1 MKNKL
6 RISNSIQSKISII
19 ISIITTSLFAGLA
32 YYNFTTTHSRLTEEL
47 YQNAEI
53 SVIQM
58 SKNMVNPLWDID
70 ENMAEELIK
79 SKMMEK
85 YVYAVLVKDNKNNI
99 FQGFKRDNEWNHVNI
114 KENIESNRLITGKR
128 DILKDKEKLGSI
140 EIYLTPKFMNEKLRK
155 DMFNTVIAA
164 ILLNIILLTILYL
177 IIKKYLIQPVN
188 RIATGLNESAEQ
200 VLSASNQISSASQLL
215 AEGTSDQAASLEQA
229 SSSLNEISSMTT
241 HNAQNA
247 NQADNLMKEV
257 KEIITRAND
266 AMTRLTKSINEINSS
281 SEETS
286 KIIKTIDGIAFQT
299 NLLALNAA
307 VEAARAGES
316 GAGFAVVAD
325 EVRNLAMRTA
335 EAAKNTAELIE
346 DTVKK
351 INEGSELVKRTDKAF
366 SEVTGSISRVGE
378 LVGGIAVS
386 SDEQNHGI
394 EQINKAVSSIENVVQ
409 QSAANAEESASA
421 SELMNSQAEVM
432 KSFANE
438 LMVLIKGRTR
448 KEDED
453 SKSLISK
460 KRSSESQ
467 NKSIRPEQI
476 IPLSDDDMEDF

>member
-1 MKNKL
+1 L

-58 SKNMVNPLWDID
+58 SKNMAKPLWDID

-99 FQGFKRDNEWNHVNI
+99 FQGIKRDSEWNPVNI
-114 KENIESNRLITGKR
+114 KENIESNKLITGKK
-128 DILKDKEKLGSI
+128 DILKDKEKLGNI
-140 EIYLTPKFMNEKLRK
+140 EIYLTPKFMNEKLQK
-155 DMFNTVIAA
+155 DMLNTVIAA
-164 ILLNIILLTILYL
+164 VLLNIILLTILYL
-177 IIKKYLIQPVN
+177 VIKKYLIQPVN
-188 RIATGLNESAEQ
+188 RIAAGLNESAEQ
-200 VLSASNQISSASQLL
+200 VVSASNQISSASQLL

-241 HNAQNA
+241 HNAENA
-247 NQADNLMKEV
+247 NHANKLMEEV
-257 KEIITRAND
+257 GEIVSRAND

-281 SEETS
+281 SKETS

-299 NLLALNAA
+299 NLLSLNAA

-335 EAAKNTAELIE
+335 EAAKSTAELIE

-351 INEGSELVKRTDKAF
+351 INEGAELVKRTDEAF
-366 SEVTGSISRVGE
+366 SEVTGSISKVGE
-378 LVGGIAVS
+378 LVGSIAAS

-394 EQINKAVSSIENVVQ
+394 EQINQAVSSIENVVQ

-438 LMVLIKGRTR
+438 LMSLIKGRR
-448 KEDED
+448 KKEDED
-453 SKSLISK
+453 SNSLISK

-476 IPLSDDDMEDF
+476 IPLSDEDMEDF